1 MSHSMRSQ
9 LAALWP
15 IIRKYKWSFINLFFC
30 ILVTSVIG
38 MVYPY
43 IFGLL
48 VDEVFYHRN
57 LQFLFFIVIGYG
69 IIFLSEQ
76 SLHTVLNS
84 VWSYLVTRFSFDIRK
99 KLFDKLMLLQP
110 AFFTQ
115 SKSGELMAVINRDA
129 DEVMNLIHWNIFYLT
144 ANSIRLLTAI
154 AFVMAANVYLG
165 LLMLVVVPVVV
176 FTIMSFS
183 RAMKSRLKNQREQY
197 GQFMSWTLEML
208 AGLRD
213 VRLLAA
219 EKYSTRVFVR
229 QLVKYMRLKNQ
240 SSMIDFVSERTISL
254 ISLGSDLTLYITAS
268 IMIVQ
273 GHLTIGAF
281 IAIIE
286 YFSKGS
292 GLLKSMSGAN
302 SRIQQNKV
310 SIERVF
316 QLLQEEEEE
325 LNSKGPQVQVTDGE
339 IEFKGVSFR
348 YRDETPVLNQVNLV
362 IEGGQ
367 TVAIVGK
374 SGGGKSTLIS
384 LLLGLYRVDD
394 GDILID
400 GTSITGSDLKSLRK
414 AVSVSFQEPFLFEGT
429 VRENLL
435 WGSTAHSD
443 DALWAACD
451 KAFIT
456 DYVRELPQGLH
467 TIIGGS
473 SGISM
478 SGGQKQRIA
487 LARMFLKQPRILV
500 FDEATSA
507 LDGEAENVIK
517 DSWHNLDG
525 RVTTIIIAHR
535 LSTIIRA
542 DKVAVLDQGRIVAF
556 AHHRKLLAESPVY
569 RQLFVEQY
577 TESEVIAAD
586 EQVIS

>member
-1 MSHSMRSQ
+1 MNRSMRSQ
-9 LAALWP
+9 LQTLWP
-15 IIRKYKWSFINLFFC
+15 IIRNYKWSFINLFIC

-38 MVYPY
+38 MVYPF

-57 LQFLFFIVIGYG
+57 LQFLIFIVIGYG
-69 IIFLSEQ
+69 MIFLSEQ
-76 SLHTVLNS
+76 LLHTVLNS

-99 KLFDKLMLLQP
+99 KLYDKLMSLRP
-110 AFFTQ
+110 AFFTR

-129 DEVMNLIHWNIFYLT
+129 DEVMNLIHWNLFYLT
-144 ANSIRLLTAI
+144 ANSIRMVTAI

-165 LLMLVVVPVVV
+165 LLMLVVIPVVV

-183 RAMKSRLKNQREQY
+183 RAMKSRLTNQREQY
-197 GQFMSWTLEML
+197 GQFMSWCVEML

-213 VRLLAA
+213 VRLLGAG
-219 EKYSTRVFVR
+219 KYSTRVFVSH
-229 QLVKYMRLKNQ
+229 LTKYIRLKNQ
-240 SSMIDFVSERTISL
+240 SSRIDFISERAVSL
-254 ISLGSDLTLYITAS
+254 ITLGSDLILYITAS
-268 IMIVQ
+268 FMIVN

-292 GLLKSMSGAN
+292 GLLKNMSGAN

-316 QLLQEEEEE
+316 QLLQEEEEDQ
-325 LNSKGPQVQVTDGE
+325 NPGGPKIMVTKGL
-339 IEFKGVSFR
+339 IEFKDVLFG
-348 YRDETPVLNQVNLV
+348 YRPETPVLQNVNLR

-384 LLLGLYRVDD
+384 LLLGLYKPSG

-400 GTSITGSDLKSLRK
+400 GTSILDCDLKSLRK

-435 WGSTAHSD
+435 WGSSFRTD
-443 DALWAACD
+443 NELWDACEQ
-451 KAFIT
+451 AFIAE
-456 DYVRELPQGLH
+456 YVRELPQGLH
-467 TIIGGS
+467 TTIGGS
-473 SGISM
+473 SGIFM

-487 LARMFLKQPRILV
+487 LARTFLKQHPIFV

-517 DSWHNLDG
+517 SSWGNLG
-525 RVTTIIIAHR
+525 EHATTIIIAHR
-535 LSTIIRA
+535 LSTIITA
-542 DKVAVLDQGRIVAF
+542 DKVAVLDHGHIVGF
-556 AHHRKLLAESPVY
+556 DHHRKLLAESAVY
-569 RQLFVEQY
+569 RQLFYEQY
-577 TESEVIAAD
+577 SESGAGTAD
-586 EQVIS
+586 EQVFS